1 MAYICGEDVS
11 DDSAAYN
18 QHSIVVWLVGVGRN
32 RTLMT
37 KDRQH
42 FRALFGW
49 VRLVVTYPKLPATEV
64 SGSSEESRNLT
75 SKVN

>member
-1 MAYICGEDVS
+1 MIL
-11 DDSAAYN
+11 
-18 QHSIVVWLVGVGRN
+18 QHIISILLWCEWLVGVGRN

-64 SGSSEESRNLT
+64 SGSPEESRNLT
-75 SKVN
+75 TKVK